1 MIQSLTDDFVNFYQ
15 AFSVE
20 SIANLGDLYAE
31 DVVFVD
37 PIHQVSGLESLKE
50 YFLHL
55 CDGDGDS
62 YFAITDVITSGELN
76 ATVSGV
82 GERSAFIRWQMTY
95 NHPSLSGGKSL
106 KLVGGSMV
114 RFGERITYQ
123 EDFYDVGQMIYQHI
137 PVLGWAVKKVK
148 KHLAGG
154 SSYSPEEH
162 NQHSLAGLS
171 GKTS

>member
-1 MIQSLTDDFVNFYQ
+1 MIQSLTDDFVSFYQ
-15 AFSVE
+15 AFSVD

-31 DVVFVD
+31 DVVFID
-37 PIHQVSGLESLKE
+37 PIHQVSGLKSLKQ

-62 YFAITDVITSGELN
+62 FFAITDVITSGELT
-76 ATVSGV
+76 ATVSGGV
-82 GERSAFIRWQMTY
+82 ERSAFVRWQMTY

-123 EDFYDVGQMIYQHI
+123 EDFYDVGQMVYQHI

-154 SSYSPEEH
+154 SSNSPDEH
-162 NQHSLAGLS
+162 RLTALS